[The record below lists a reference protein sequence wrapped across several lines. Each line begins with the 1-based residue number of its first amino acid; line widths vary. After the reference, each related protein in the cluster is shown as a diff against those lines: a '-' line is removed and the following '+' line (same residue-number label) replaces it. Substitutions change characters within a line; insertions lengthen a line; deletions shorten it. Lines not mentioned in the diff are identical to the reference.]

1 MEQRKMK
8 MDRLLEWQRDLTEK
22 LGVTIHELQEMPLPS
37 EDELNKLK
45 DHLEVLQAERDKRA
59 ELFLNTQVE
68 IKDIMGMFYIDIV

>member
-37 EDELNKLK
+37 EAELDKLK

>member
-37 EDELNKLK
+37 EDDLDKLK
-45 DHLEVLQAERDKRA
+45 NHLEVLQAERDKRA

>member
-1 MEQRKMK
+1 MEQRRMK
-8 MDRLLEWQRDLTEK
+8 MDRLFEWQRDLTEK

-37 EDELNKLK
+37 EDELDKLK

>member
-1 MEQRKMK
+1 MEQRRMK

-37 EDELNKLK
+37 EDELDKLK

-68 IKDIMGMFYIDIV
+68 IKDIMGMFYINIV